1 VVDSCVRPWRRK
13 IAAGLLAVSV
23 VSGCVTVSNPS
34 VVAPV
39 QVPSDPESRATTD
52 LRSSSGDARSLTPED
67 ARLNGATTA
76 PAQIVA
82 DSPNPPETRLE
93 GAVGKAIGDSPTG
106 QDVVVVEPD
115 LSCPHLPMVSP
126 PYWPYLDSEE
136 EMNSRLAQWW
146 EKTMGSI
153 YSDFAKLL
161 VGLPA
166 DFAADC
172 VIEVGAVWRVV
183 EQDGEP
189 VMGTKDY
196 RIDRVNVVIGEGV
209 VLEAHNG

>member
-1 VVDSCVRPWRRK
+1 MT
-13 IAAGLLAVSV
+13 V
-23 VSGCVTVSNPS
+23 VSGCVSVSDSPG
-34 VVAPV
+34 VAPH
-39 QVPSDPESRATTD
+39 QVSSGSESRAPTD
-52 LRSSSGDARSLTPED
+52 LRGFSRVASSLTPD
-67 ARLNGATTA
+67 DGRLNGATTA
-76 PAQIVA
+76 PAQIVP
-82 DSPNPPETRLE
+82 DSPNRPEIVLE
-93 GAVGKAIGDSPTG
+93 GAAGKVIGDSPTG

-115 LSCPHLPMVSP
+115 FSCPHLPMVSP
-126 PYWPYLDSEE
+126 PHWPDLDSEE

-146 EKTMGSI
+146 EQTMGSI

-172 VIEVGAVWRVV
+172 ATDVGAVWRVV

-189 VMGTKDY
+189 LMGTKDY
-196 RIDRVNVVIGEGV
+196 RVDRINVVIGEGV

>member
-1 VVDSCVRPWRRK
+1 MRK
-13 IAAGLLAVSV
+13 IAVGLLAVSV
-23 VSGCVTVSNPS
+23 VSGCVTVSNPAG
-34 VVAPV
+34 VAPV

-52 LRSSSGDARSLTPED
+52 LRGFSGDASELTPD
-67 ARLNGATTA
+67 DGRLNGATTA

-82 DSPNPPETRLE
+82 DSPNRPETGPE
-93 GAVGKAIGDSPTG
+93 GAAGKAIGDSPTG
-106 QDVVVVEPD
+106 QDVFVVEPD
-115 LSCPHLPMVSP
+115 FSCPPLPMVSP
-126 PYWPYLDSEE
+126 PYWPDLDSEE

-146 EKTMGSI
+146 EQTMGAI

-166 DFAADC
+166 DFAAGC
-172 VIEVGAVWRVV
+172 VTDVGALWRVV

-189 VMGTKDY
+189 LMGTKDY
-196 RIDRVNVVIGEGV
+196 RIDRINVVIGGGV